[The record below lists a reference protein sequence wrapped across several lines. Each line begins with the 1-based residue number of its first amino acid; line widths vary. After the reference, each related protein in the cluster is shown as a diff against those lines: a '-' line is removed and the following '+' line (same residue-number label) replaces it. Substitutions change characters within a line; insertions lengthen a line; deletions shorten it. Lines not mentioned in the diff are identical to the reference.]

1 MQFQISKSAILK
13 ALTNVSGAVEK
24 RNTIP
29 VLLNVKIEAI
39 DGGLNLTAT
48 DMDIVITSSAE
59 ALITKQGSTTIPAQ
73 LFFDIIRKIPDTA
86 DINIELEE
94 GGSNIKI
101 TYSRSKFSLPCLDPV
116 EFPILSEGDM
126 PVNFNIKTAELIK
139 IIDQTKFAIPSDET
153 RQYLNGLFLHSLV
166 VNGNIELRAV
176 ATDGHRLALASSQQ
190 SSLTQIISGAISGV
204 IIPKKTVYE
213 IRKIIEGN
221 EDANIAFSKAKIKV
235 ISGNSTI
242 ISKLIDGDYPEYDRV
257 IPKGND
263 KIVKVDRKL
272 LFDAV
277 DRVAT
282 VAVDKNKS
290 IKVIL
295 ENNQMILQ
303 VKTNDSGDGSE
314 EIEVNFSETIIETGF
329 NSRYFLEIIGQINK
343 DKINLNFRDGVSPVI
358 INTDDQNSLY
368 VIMPIRV

>member
-13 ALTNVSGAVEK
+13 ALSNVSGAVEK

-29 VLLNVKIEAI
+29 VLLNVKIEAAN
-39 DGGLNLTAT
+39 GRLNLTTT
-48 DMDIVITSSAE
+48 DMDIVITSNAE
-59 ALITKQGSTTIPAQ
+59 AIISKQGSTTVPAQ
-73 LFFDIIRKIPDTA
+73 LFYDIIRKIPDIA
-86 DINIELEE
+86 DINIELLENE
-94 GGSNIKI
+94 PEIKI
-101 TYSRSKFSLPCLDPV
+101 THGKSKFSLPCLDPV

-126 PVNFNIKTAELIK
+126 LVNFNIKTAELSK

-153 RQYLNGLFLHSLV
+153 RKYLNGLFLHSV
-166 VNGNIELRAV
+166 VVDGDIELRVV
-176 ATDGHRLALASSQQ
+176 ATDGHRLALASSKQ
-190 SSLTQIISGAISGV
+190 SSLTQTISDTISGV
-204 IIPKKTVYE
+204 IIPKKTINE

-221 EDANIAFSKAKIKV
+221 EEVNISFSKAKIKV

-242 ISKLIDGDYPEYDRV
+242 ISKLIDGDFPEYDRV

-263 KIVKVDRKL
+263 KIIKVNRKL
-272 LFDAV
+272 LFDSI

-290 IKVIL
+290 VKFIL
-295 ENNQMILQ
+295 ENDKITLQ
-303 VKTNDSGDGSE
+303 VKTNDSGAGSE
-314 EIEVNFSETIIETGF
+314 EIEIEFSGDTIETGF

-343 DKINLNFRDGVSPVI
+343 DKININFKDGVSPVI